1 VRRHADTDPDPD
13 ADADPDPDPNP
24 NPNPNPDGTD
34 GAENNLPELPFGQE
48 LRGELHQQ
56 QMDRA

>member
-1 VRRHADTDPDPD
+1 VRHHADTDPDPD
-13 ADADPDPDPNP
+13 PD
-24 NPNPNPDGTD
+24 PNPNPDGTD

>member
-1 VRRHADTDPDPD
+1 MIYTMYKQVEASGGVL
-13 ADADPDPDPNP
+13 PDPDPNP